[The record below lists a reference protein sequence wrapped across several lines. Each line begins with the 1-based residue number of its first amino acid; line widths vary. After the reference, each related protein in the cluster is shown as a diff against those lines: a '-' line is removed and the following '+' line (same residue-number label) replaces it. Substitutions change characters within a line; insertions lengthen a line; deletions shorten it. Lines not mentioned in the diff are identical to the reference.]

1 MVLLAIGT
9 GLYSKCHYFF
19 FPALWLYYFTFY
31 NFYNLNHG
39 PSSMDHFDLK
49 PRQNYNL
56 MTYIFVTYIF
66 SLPLVPPTNFIE
78 IQLLLQS
85 LHAVPG
91 NSWGCLMWA
100 HKQVTFLIILFF
112 SPKSWDT
119 LRPHG
124 MQHARLP
131 CASLSRCPA
140 HSAIVSLY
148 LTVCTVLWIYGRR
161 ARS

>member
-1 MVLLAIGT
+1 MVLLAIVT

-66 SLPLVPPTNFIE
+66 PLPLVPPTNFIE

-91 NSWGCLMWA
+91 NPWGCLMWA

-112 SPKSWDT
+112 SPQSWDT

-124 MQHARLP
+124 MQHTRLP
-131 CASLSRCPA
+131 CPSLSCCPA

-148 LTVCTVLWIYGRR
+148 LTVCTVLWTYGRQ